1 MSAKRFDHHTFL
13 CTVCYCVCITLFSH
27 EFCEKKA
34 FMIGTFLHSCMCTA
48 SLLKNC
54 SESIVHSR
62 NRFVCKVQ
70 LVTISPL
77 VSNGFT
83 SGLPA
88 VAVLAVSSKCYS
100 ESFLARIGLY
110 ARLFGQLITITP
122 PPPPPPCS
130 CRAGSVLSLCAN
142 ITCLLS
148 VMMQPYMPQVSQQ
161 IQEQTQVGEKWLW
174 YIHI

>member
-1 MSAKRFDHHTFL
+1 MLL
-13 CTVCYCVCITLFSH
+13 CTVCCCVYNVDHISH
-27 EFCEKKA
+27 ILRELKA
-34 FMIGTFLHSCMCTA
+34 VMIETFLHSCMCTA

-54 SESIVHSR
+54 SESILHSR

-77 VSNGFT
+77 VSNGYT

-88 VAVLAVSSKCYS
+88 VAVLAVYSKSCS
-100 ESFLARIGLY
+100 ESFLARISLY
-110 ARLFGQLITITP
+110 TKLFGQLITITPP

-161 IQEQTQVGEKWLW
+161 IQEQTQVGEK
-174 YIHI
+174 

>member
-1 MSAKRFDHHTFL
+1 MYITLTTSHIYFVNWRPSWSKRF
-13 CTVCYCVCITLFSH
+13 CTPAC
-27 EFCEKKA
+27 A
-34 FMIGTFLHSCMCTA
+34 QLHCS
-48 SLLKNC
+48 KNC
-54 SESIVHSR
+54 SESILHSR

-77 VSNGFT
+77 VSNGYT

-88 VAVLAVSSKCYS
+88 VAVLAVYSKSCS
-100 ESFLARIGLY
+100 ESFLARIRLY
-110 ARLFGQLITITP
+110 TRLFGQLITIT

-161 IQEQTQVGEKWLW
+161 IQEQTQVGEKCLW
-174 YIHI
+174 YIHNI